1 MSFRRLVTVSI
12 IPISIVMVTW
22 ATLGHAFFGLM
33 GWTALLLIASMVSP
47 ALLVLMLLAKKAAP
61 KYYDTQLK
69 PVVDQTTV
77 SIYLVLYGLL
87 FLFGIFVYD
96 FGDTSNSDGSLAT
109 LVLGRG
115 FINTTALISLVLAG
129 LIAVAIVVL
138 YVHIYKANK
147 ALKKTNAK
155 NQPAVKA

>member
-1 MSFRRLVTVSI
+1 
-12 IPISIVMVTW
+12 MVTW
-22 ATLGHAFFGLM
+22 ATLGHAFFGI
-33 GWTALLLIASMVSP
+33 GPWTTVLLIASMISP
-47 ALLVLMLLAKKAAP
+47 ALLVLMLVAKKTAP

-69 PVVDQTTV
+69 PVVDQTTATL
-77 SIYLVLYGLL
+77 YLTLYGLL
-87 FLFGIFVYD
+87 LLFGIFVYD

-115 FINTTALISLVLAG
+115 FINATAMISVVLAG

-155 NQPAVKA
+155 NPQAIKT